1 LGLLELK
8 ILLVVI
14 LCVPI
19 ILLGIKLAGSLTDAA
34 IAGKKKGGKSGR
46 AGRGG
51 RKNNQ
56 ESDEQ

>member
-19 ILLGIKLAGSLTDAA
+19 ALLGIKLAGSLTDAA
-34 IAGKKKGGKSGR
+34 LSGKKKGKGKKKR
-46 AGRGG
+46 EADD
-51 RKNNQ
+51 K
-56 ESDEQ
+56 